1 MIDREPDNPSS
12 SSSKGAFMRIFLC
25 LCLTAL
31 SAGLRAEEPVDLN
44 VVHRIRQEAAKNSQ
58 VMDHLFHLVDVH
70 GPRLTG
76 SPGFQGA
83 ADWTVQQ
90 LKEWGLDNVKQEKW
104 GPFGQGWSI
113 QRFSAHLVEPQYE
126 LLIGLPLGWSPS
138 TEGMVEGTPVLAPL
152 KRESNQKRDEA
163 AVEDFIKKH
172 KGKLKNQIVLIA
184 PLKEVKPQAEAA
196 MRRWTEEELKER
208 AAAPRLVPPI
218 EFDDP
223 ELEIPAEPEKRREFF
238 RQAPRWFREKNR
250 KEGRRIQNK
259 LNQFLVDEGVLLVI
273 HPAARGDGGT
283 VFPPRA
289 GSRIV
294 EDVVPPPS
302 IAITPEQYNRIYRLS
317 EKTDK
322 KVSPRV
328 EVQVRT
334 QFHRDNLDSINV
346 IAELPGAE
354 NSDELVMIGA
364 HLDSTA
370 QSLGATD
377 NAAGSAVMIEVMRI
391 LKALDLKLART
402 VRLALW
408 GGEEQGLL
416 GSEAYVKEHF
426 GDSETMRLTGQHQKL
441 AAYFNLDNGTG
452 KIRGVYLQ
460 GNDMVRPIFEDWL
473 KPFEDM
479 GAKTLSIR
487 ETGGTDHLSF
497 DRVGLPGFQFIQD
510 PVEYETRT
518 HHSNMDVYDRI
529 QPGDLMQA
537 SAIIASFVYHAA
549 NRGEMLPREPLPDPQ
564 PKEKPPEK

>member
-1 MIDREPDNPSS
+1 
-12 SSSKGAFMRIFLC
+12 MRIFLC
-25 LCLTAL
+25 LFLTAL
-31 SAGLRAEEPVDLN
+31 SAGLRAAEPVDLN
-44 VVHRIRQEAAKNSQ
+44 VVHSIRQEAANNSQ
-58 VMDHLFHLVDVH
+58 LMDHLFQLVDVH

-90 LKEWGLDNVKQEKW
+90 LEAWGLENVKQEKW

-113 QRFSAHLVEPQYE
+113 DRFSAHLVEPQYE
-126 LLIGLPLGWSPS
+126 LLIGVPLGWSPS
-138 TEGMVEGTPVLAPL
+138 TAGVVKGAPILAPL
-152 KRESNQKRDEA
+152 RRESNRKRDEA
-163 AVEDFIKKH
+163 AVDAFIEKY

-184 PLKEVKPQAEAA
+184 PLKDVNPQAEAA
-196 MRRWTEEELKER
+196 LKRWSDDALRER
-208 AAAPRLVPPI
+208 AKAPRLVPPI
-218 EFDDP
+218 DFDDP
-223 ELEIPAEPEKRREFF
+223 DLEIPATPEKRRDFF

-250 KEGRRIQNK
+250 KERRRIQNK
-259 LNQFLVDEGVLLVI
+259 LNQFLVDEGVVLVM

-302 IAITPEQYNRIYRLS
+302 IAITPEQYNRIYRLA
-317 EKTDK
+317 DK

-328 EVQVRT
+328 EVEVRT
-334 QFHRDNLDSINV
+334 QFHRDDLDSINV
-346 IAELPGAE
+346 IAELPGAGKK
-354 NSDELVMIGA
+354 DELVMIGA

-377 NAAGSAVMIEVMRI
+377 NAAGSAVMMEVMRI

-426 GDSETMRLTGQHQKL
+426 GDSETMRLTGRHQKL
-441 AAYFNLDNGTG
+441 AAYFNFDNGTG

-460 GNDMVRPIFEDWL
+460 GNNIVRPILNAWL
-473 KPFEDM
+473 QPFADM
-479 GAKTLSIR
+479 GATTLSIR

-510 PVEYETRT
+510 PVEYEART
-518 HHSNMDVYDRI
+518 HHSNMDMYDRI

-549 NRGEMLPREPLPDPQ
+549 NRSEMLPRKPLPKPQ
-564 PKEKPPEK
+564 PKEKPAGE

>member
-1 MIDREPDNPSS
+1 
-12 SSSKGAFMRIFLC
+12 MRIFLSV
-25 LCLTAL
+25 LLTVLTAL

-44 VVHRIRQEAAKNSQ
+44 VVHRIRHEAATNSQ
-58 VMDHLFHLVDVH
+58 VMDHIFQLVDVH

-90 LKEWGLDNVKQEKW
+90 LKEWELDNVKQEKW

-113 QRFSAHLVEPQYE
+113 DRFSAHLVEPQYE
-126 LLIGLPLGWSPS
+126 LLIGVPLGWSPS
-138 TEGMVEGTPVLAPL
+138 TAGVVNGTPVLAPL
-152 KRESNQKRDEA
+152 RRESNRKRDDA
-163 AVEDFIKKH
+163 AVDAFIKEY
-172 KGKLKNQIVLIA
+172 KGKLGKHIVLIA
-184 PLKEVKPQAEAA
+184 PLKDVKPQAEPAL
-196 MRRWTEEELKER
+196 RRWSDDELAER
-208 AAAPRLVPPI
+208 ATALKLVPPI
-218 EFDDP
+218 DFDDP
-223 ELEIPAEPEKRREFF
+223 DLEVPTEPEKRRDFF
-238 RQAPRWFREKNR
+238 RQAPRWFREQYR

-259 LNQFLVDEGVLLVI
+259 LNRFLVDEGVVLVM
-273 HPAARGDGGT
+273 HPATRGDGGT

-302 IAITPEQYNRIYRLS
+302 IAITPEQYNRIYRLTD
-317 EKTDK
+317 KNDK
-322 KVSPRV
+322 KVSPRMEV
-328 EVQVRT
+328 EVRT
-334 QFHRDNLDSINV
+334 QFHRDDLDSVNV

-354 NSDELVMIGA
+354 KKDELVMIGA

-377 NAAGSAVMIEVMRI
+377 NAAGSAVMMEVVRI
-391 LKALDLKLART
+391 LNTLKLPLART

-426 GDSETMRLTGQHQKL
+426 GDPETMRLTGRHQKL
-441 AAYFNLDNGTG
+441 AAYFNFDNGTG

-460 GNDMVRPIFEDWL
+460 GNDMVRPIFKAWL
-473 KPFEDM
+473 EPFEDM
-479 GAKTLSIR
+479 GATTLSIR
-487 ETGGTDHLSF
+487 DTGGTDHLPF
-497 DRVGLPGFQFIQD
+497 NWVGLPGFQFIQD

-518 HHSNMDVYDRI
+518 HHSNMDMYDRI

-549 NRGEMLPREPLPDPQ
+549 NRDEMLPRKPLPPLQ
-564 PKEKPPEK
+564 PKQKPTAE

>member
-1 MIDREPDNPSS
+1 
-12 SSSKGAFMRIFLC
+12 MRIFLC

-44 VVHRIRQEAAKNSQ
+44 VVHRIRQEAAKNSE
-58 VMDHLFHLVDVH
+58 VMDHLFQLVDVN

-83 ADWTVQQ
+83 ADWAVAQ
-90 LKEWGLDNVKQEKW
+90 LKEWGLENVKQEKW

-113 QRFSAHLVEPQYE
+113 GRFSAHLVEPQYE
-126 LLIGLPLGWSPS
+126 LLIGVPLGWSPS
-138 TEGMVEGTPVLAPL
+138 TAGVVKGTPVLAPL
-152 KRESNQKRDEA
+152 QRERSRKRDEA
-163 AVEDFIKKH
+163 AVDDFIKEYE
-172 KGKLKNQIVLIA
+172 GKLKDQIVLIA
-184 PLKEVKPQAEAA
+184 PLKDVKPQAKAA
-196 MRRWTEEELKER
+196 LKRWSEDELEER
-208 AAAPRLVPPI
+208 AVAPKLVPPI
-218 EFDDP
+218 DFDDP
-223 ELEIPAEPEKRREFF
+223 DLEIPTDPEKRRDFF
-238 RQAPRWFREKNR
+238 VQAPRWFREENR

-259 LNQFLVDEGVLLVI
+259 LNRFLVDEGVLLVM
-273 HPAARGDGGT
+273 HPATRGDGGT

-294 EDVVPPPS
+294 EDTVPPPS
-302 IAITPEQYNRIYRLS
+302 IAITPEQYNRICRLV
-317 EKTDK
+317 EKE
-322 KVSPRV
+322 VAPRV
-328 EVQVRT
+328 EVEVRT
-334 QFHRDNLDSINV
+334 RFHRDTLDSINV
-346 IAELPGAE
+346 IAELAGTE
-354 NSDELVMIGA
+354 KKDELVMIGA

-377 NAAGSAVMIEVMRI
+377 NAAGSAVMMETIRI
-391 LKALDLKLART
+391 LKALDLKLDRT

-426 GDSETMRLTGQHQKL
+426 GDSETMRLTDRHQKL
-441 AAYFNLDNGTG
+441 AAYFNFDNGTG

-460 GNDMVRPIFEDWL
+460 GNDMVRPIFAAWL

-479 GAKTLSIR
+479 GATTLSIR
-487 ETGGTDHLSF
+487 NTGGTDHLSF

-518 HHSNMDVYDRI
+518 HHSNMDVYDRV

-549 NRGEMLPREPLPDPQ
+549 NRHEMLPRKPLPEPQ
-564 PKEKPPEK
+564 PKQKPGGK